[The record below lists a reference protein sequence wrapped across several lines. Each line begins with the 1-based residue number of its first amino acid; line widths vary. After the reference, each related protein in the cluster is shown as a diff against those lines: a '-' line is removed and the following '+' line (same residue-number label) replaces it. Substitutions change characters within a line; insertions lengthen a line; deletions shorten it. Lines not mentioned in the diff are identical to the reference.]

1 MALNPGEQITLT
13 KRIGEAL
20 QSDSMPDINLTLN
33 TFRAPD
39 SPEPEYANEW
49 ENYEYILRRLSG
61 VSDEILIGL
70 HAHLYPDVS
79 TETAT
84 AGHIGPWKDG
94 LFRLFI
100 SHTNAN
106 KQLAGEVSDRLL
118 DYGIDAFVA
127 HDVIEPTK
135 EWMDE
140 IEAALA
146 TCDSLA
152 AVLTEDF
159 VASKWCDQEI
169 GYVAARGV
177 LIVAVRQ
184 GADPH
189 GFISKYQAVP
199 GDTTP
204 QAAGSIARG
213 IFETLMANSQTKNR
227 MAPALAHAYAN
238 GKGHDAAVV
247 NLARLKMI
255 PKEGWTQD
263 MVELVEG
270 VSQGEISTSLSE
282 HLDVLL
288 SRESSNADVPDFESA
303 LASDFQSASGGDDDI
318 PF

>member
-1 MALNPGEQITLT
+1 
-13 KRIGEAL
+13 
-20 QSDSMPDINLTLN
+20 MPDINLALN
-33 TFRAPD
+33 TFNAP
-39 SPEPEYANEW
+39 SASEPDYSNEW
-49 ENYEYILRRLSG
+49 ENYEYILRRLG
-61 VSDEILIGL
+61 QVADETLVGL

-84 AGHIGPWKDG
+84 AGLVGPWKDG

-100 SHTNAN
+100 SHTKAN
-106 KQLAGEVSDRLL
+106 KQLAGEVSERLL

-159 VASKWCDQEI
+159 VSSKWCDQEI
-169 GYVAARGV
+169 GYVVARGI

-199 GDTTP
+199 GDTTRRP
-204 QAAGSIARG
+204 QTQLPKAFLTRSWQMVKRKIGWHPRSQRHTRPVKAM
-213 IFETLMANSQTKNR
+213 TL
-227 MAPALAHAYAN
+227 
-238 GKGHDAAVV
+238 
-247 NLARLKMI
+247 RL
-255 PKEGWTQD
+255 P
-263 MVELVEG
+263 
-270 VSQGEISTSLSE
+270 TSL
-282 HLDVLL
+282 V
-288 SRESSNADVPDFESA
+288 
-303 LASDFQSASGGDDDI
+303 
-318 PF
+318 